1 MSWSHSGPI
10 STQKKK
16 LSLIQKRTH
25 STDIPSIDRLFS
37 TTSQKKTSKV
47 LVTNLIDQVYFSS
60 FPPNDASIAIS
71 TLSMNSNNI
80 HHIRQS
86 GALGVIIEMLRRID
100 FNSPLDEV
108 HVDDLIRSISILTH
122 NNNDAQ
128 SRLLSNPY
136 AISCIL
142 QLCVKTAGASQDQ
155 IFNVLDSLCR
165 NSTSHSSGSSDPV
178 NAIPILLSNNVF
190 TYLLSHELLS
200 RPSTFLTVRH
210 NAANLINKIASVT
223 PHEFPIERFENILL
237 ITGSCHRSVDGYI
250 EMQLLNAFYSHVTYL
265 ANEKIPLVGCRKIL
279 LHLINEIKDERF
291 EDLEHVSLSS
301 LPCSLLP

>member
-1 MSWSHSGPI
+1 MSWSNSGTI
-10 STQKKK
+10 SSQKKK
-16 LSLIQKRTH
+16 LSSIEKRTNT
-25 STDIPSIDRLFS
+25 TDIPSIDRLFS
-37 TTSQKKTSKV
+37 SSSRKKTSKA

-100 FNSPLDEV
+100 FNSTLDEV
-108 HVDDLIRSISILTH
+108 HIDDLIRSISILTH

-142 QLCVKTAGASQDQ
+142 QLCIKTSGASQDQ
-155 IFNVLDSLCR
+155 IFNVLDSLCK
-165 NSTSHSSGSSDPV
+165 NNSSGSTPV
-178 NAIPILLSNNVF
+178 NSIPVLISNNIF
-190 TYLLSHELLS
+190 TFLLSHELLS
-200 RPSTFLTVRH
+200 RPSTYLTVRH
-210 NAANLINKIASVT
+210 NAANLINKIAT
-223 PHEFPIERFENILL
+223 LFPHEFPIERFENILL
-237 ITGSCHRSVDGYI
+237 TNDGHRSVDGYI
-250 EMQLLNAFYSHVTYL
+250 EMQLLNAFHSHVNYL

-279 LHLINEIKDERF
+279 LHLINEIKDEQF

-301 LPCSLLP
+301 SSP